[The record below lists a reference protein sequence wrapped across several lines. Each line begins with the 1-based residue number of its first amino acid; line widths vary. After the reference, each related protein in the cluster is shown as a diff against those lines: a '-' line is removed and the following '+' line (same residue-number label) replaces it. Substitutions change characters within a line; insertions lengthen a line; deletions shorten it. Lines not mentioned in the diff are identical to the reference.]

1 MLPAIDLNGSSHRRT
16 PHRCGACVAAV
27 TVILLQY
34 PSVKSSKLD
43 ASEPYSFPSDRDS
56 FLCPEIFDIPVAG
69 IEAAG
74 EPDRVGGNIGWGAS
88 YNQRYPPP
96 DLDHSALTCQYHPAR
111 SENQNPSARSVV
123 PATRDAN
130 RPRAQ
135 HQQRE

>member
-56 FLCPEIFDIPVAG
+56 SLCPEIFDIPVAG
-69 IEAAG
+69 IETTG
-74 EPDRVGGNIGWGAS
+74 EPDGVGSNIGWGS
-88 YNQRYPPP
+88 
-96 DLDHSALTCQYHPAR
+96 
-111 SENQNPSARSVV
+111 PSR
-123 PATRDAN
+123 N
-130 RPRAQ
+130 RCSL
-135 HQQRE
+135 